1 MPSIKFNGQAI
12 NYILRLDKR
21 RKTIQIKVVSAADL
35 EIVSPA
41 KLSNIE
47 ITEILATKKRW
58 LANRF
63 GKFAQLAASP
73 INQHLVSGTQLLY
86 QGKPYTLQ
94 ILLGSNKPEIELTTS
109 EIIVRQPPDGSGTN
123 LSFLTKGIIK
133 AWLIDQAGKLF
144 FEKTRH
150 WATVIGV
157 HPARITIKDQKTRW
171 GSCSS
176 LGNINYNWRI
186 IMAPPPVADYLII
199 HELCHML
206 VPNHSAKFWQQVS
219 LFSPDYQPCRKWLT
233 ENSQLLSR
241 IF

>member
-1 MPSIKFNGQAI
+1 MPSINFNGQTI

-21 RKTIQIKVVSAADL
+21 RKTIQLKIISAAAL
-35 EIVSPA
+35 EIISPA

-47 ITEILATKKRW
+47 ITEILAIKKRW
-58 LANRF
+58 LSNRF
-63 GKFAQLAASP
+63 DKLAQLAASP
-73 INQHLVSGTQLLY
+73 INQNLVSGAQLLY

-94 ILLGSNKPEIELTTS
+94 VLLGADKPEIELTTD
-109 EIIVRQPPDGSGTN
+109 EIIVRQPSDSSRSDV
-123 LSFLTKGIIK
+123 SFLTKGIVK
-133 AWLIDQAGKLF
+133 AWLLDQAGKLF
-144 FEKTRH
+144 FEKTRY

-157 HPARITIKDQKTRW
+157 RPARITIKDQKTRW

-199 HELCHML
+199 HELCHMR

-219 LFSPDYQPCRKWLT
+219 LFSPEYQSCRKWLT